1 MEREDV
7 TVYEL
12 NVNYRNGKQILEFA
26 RRILQPLAL
35 NYQDNSIAFRN
46 ERGKVH
52 TMELS
57 LNQIAATLKKIN
69 NYGKWFILCRTNQ
82 EVEDV
87 CYVLKKNKIPFN
99 TFKQADLSAEEI
111 REKMA
116 ENRVKVL
123 TIHSA
128 KGLEN
133 DNVIVIGARFWNDEE
148 RRIAYVAATRA
159 RDLLIWTKKPK
170 KKKVQNWE

>member
-1 MEREDV
+1 M
-7 TVYEL
+7 
-12 NVNYRNGKQILEFA
+12 
-26 RRILQPLAL
+26 
-35 NYQDNSIAFRN
+35 
-46 ERGKVH
+46 
-52 TMELS
+52 
-57 LNQIAATLKKIN
+57 
-69 NYGKWFILCRTNQ
+69 
-82 EVEDV
+82 
-87 CYVLKKNKIPFN
+87 LKKNKIPFN